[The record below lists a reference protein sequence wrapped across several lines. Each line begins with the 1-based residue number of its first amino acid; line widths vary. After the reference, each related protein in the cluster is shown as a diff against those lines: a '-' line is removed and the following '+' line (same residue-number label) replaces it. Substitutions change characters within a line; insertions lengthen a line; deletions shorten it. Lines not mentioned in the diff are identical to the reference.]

1 LGDFHLH
8 LNLLPHDADELE
20 RALAVYEK
28 IMDLAIQCAGTVS
41 AEHGIG
47 KIKKTYLVKMYG
59 EEAVEEMMRVKSG
72 LDPQWLLNPGTLFTR

>member
-1 LGDFHLH
+1 MH
-8 LNLLPHDADELE
+8 LNLLPHNADELD

-28 IMDLAIQCAGTVS
+28 VMDLAIECKGAVS

-47 KIKKTYLVKMYG
+47 KLKKAYLVKMYG
-59 EEAVEEMMRVKSG
+59 EEAVAEMMRVKSD